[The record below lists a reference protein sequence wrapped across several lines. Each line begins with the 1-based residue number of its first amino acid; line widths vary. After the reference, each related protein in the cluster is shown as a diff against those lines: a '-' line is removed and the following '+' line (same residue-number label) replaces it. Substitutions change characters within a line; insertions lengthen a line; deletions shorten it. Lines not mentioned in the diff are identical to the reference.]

1 MRMHPSYSTLS
12 RSRLFAHVFVCDLD
26 NGSEDTED
34 KRAARAEAVAQKDAS
49 EDCRVSN
56 LDMDERAAT
65 SMDSQ

>member
-1 MRMHPSYSTLS
+1 M
-12 RSRLFAHVFVCDLD
+12 FVCDLD

-34 KRAARAEAVAQKDAS
+34 KRAARASAVAQKDAS

-65 SMDSQ
+65 FMDSQWVLMFA